1 MRQQNLDP
9 EGVAQWFV
17 RNGTP
22 EQMQFGMKMLEAARE
37 EKMFR
42 QAFPQPQA
50 AGAQNAMI
58 PAPTAMP
65 ATPTQPAAAQPAVQM
80 VGGKTRE
87 QLTQLL
93 AHPQKNVRDAA
104 QQMLEQFP
112 KPARDFAPTEIE
124 RLQDAIA
131 QLPAGDP
138 RRGPLEAR
146 IQMLTTRPEP
156 AQTTIKLP
164 PQQNAFEAALGG
176 AQAKKL
182 MEDKTA
188 AEDAVSIIDTV
199 RQGKELLRGPIITGF
214 GAEFLTSVGSA
225 LNQAGI
231 SFAEDAVANTQA
243 FAGNMAQN
251 VGKLIKLFG
260 AGTGLSDADRAYAE
274 KMAGG
279 KVTLDKAALDKIL
292 DINERAAR
300 NVIRRHNKN
309 VEAANVTTNIPLG
322 VEMPAEITLPAVRSP
337 SATSTRPATGNLTP
351 DEQRELEA
359 LRRRFGRPAQ

>member
-1 MRQQNLDP
+1 MGQFIPKPQAEP
-9 EGVAQWFV
+9 EKL
-17 RNGTP
+17 RL
-22 EQMQFGMKMLEAARE
+22 MKTLG
-37 EKMFR
+37 
-42 QAFPQPQA
+42 FPQTKEGYRQFEEFGRAPQDTRTSDIKNYEEA
-50 AGAQNAMI
+50 LKGGFGGSFYDYQAALKKAGAQSS
-58 PAPTAMP
+58 
-65 ATPTQPAAAQPAVQM
+65 
-80 VGGKTRE
+80 
-87 QLTQLL
+87 
-93 AHPQKNVRDAA
+93 
-104 QQMLEQFP
+104 
-112 KPARDFAPTEIE
+112 
-124 RLQDAIA
+124 
-131 QLPAGDP
+131 
-138 RRGPLEAR
+138 
-146 IQMLTTRPEP
+146 
-156 AQTTIKLP
+156 TIKLP

-309 VEAANVTTNIPLG
+309 VEAANVTPIIPLG